1 MGDPR
6 LFVVVC
12 FGVRCF
18 FWPAEIH
25 PAPGFVLG
33 PDANVRDKL
42 PRREFRCGAARV
54 TIAPETNLAVAL
66 VTIGSVFIIFEDA
79 VVVWPSLARSI
90 VLDDLVSSLAVR
102 HSVFSSTFRLM
113 AWWCEREAAS

>member
-1 MGDPR
+1 MFWCS
-6 LFVVVC
+6 LFFV
-12 FGVRCF
+12 
-18 FWPAEIH
+18 WLAEIH

-42 PRREFRCGAARV
+42 PRRAFRCSAARV

-79 VVVWPSLARSI
+79 VVVRPSLARSI
-90 VLDDLVSSLAVR
+90 VLDDLVSSLLAVR
-102 HSVFSSTFRLM
+102 HATFSSTFRLM